1 MRLIKAARIG
11 RPHFPGEISSLARF
25 LPLSPW
31 PVNKIE
37 LGAGLTKR
45 LGTWR
50 DALGELG
57 DRLARGDRAAFA
69 ELYDLCADRL
79 HHYLIV
85 RLESR
90 SDADDVLQE
99 TFVRLAGA
107 RRKLAH
113 VENLAAYAFTVAR
126 NEAMRVLARRSREVR
141 NRDTID
147 ATELFCQAAASA
159 IEERETAEQL
169 AAALM
174 RLPAEQREVVELKTY
189 AGLTLAEIAAVT
201 DSPPG
206 TVATRY
212 RTAVAKLK
220 EWLAEKIP

>member
-1 MRLIKAARIG
+1 LD
-11 RPHFPGEISSLARF
+11 FF
-25 LPLSPW
+25 PLSAGLG
-31 PVNKIE
+31 NKIE
-37 LGAGLTKR
+37 PGAGLTKR
-45 LGTWR
+45 HGTWR

-90 SDADDVLQE
+90 PDADDVLQE
-99 TFVRLAGA
+99 TFVRLAHA

-113 VENLAAYAFTVAR
+113 VENLSAYVFTVAR
-126 NEAMRVLARRSREVR
+126 NEAMRLLARRTRDSRD
-141 NRDTID
+141 RDRVD
-147 ATELFCQAAASA
+147 MNELFCQADGAL
-159 IEERETAEQL
+159 EEREAADLL

-174 RLPAEQREVVELKTY
+174 RLPAEQREVVELKNY
-189 AGLTLAEIAAVT
+189 AGLTLAEIARVT
-201 DSPPG
+201 RSPPG

-212 RTAVAKLK
+212 RTGLEKLR
-220 EWLAEKIP
+220 EWLAERIS